1 MAETYKGLTI
11 RIGGD
16 TSGLQKSLR
25 AVNSSIAQTEAQ
37 LRKMRTALRLDPG
50 NTDAITK
57 SLDLM
62 GNKAIETQRRVLTLK
77 RQIDQLGGERVQLLG
92 GKQSTETVR
101 QLADLTED
109 ASARA
114 AEARKQYNAI
124 TEELAQFYRPINDAV
139 NATKNLD
146 TQAGTALDEVR
157 KLGAEYRRLTGKDF
171 NAGNFISK
179 SSDTDQ
185 AIAQLRELGLV
196 TDEQAK
202 KLVVLRDAYERA
214 FNENQSAQMVLNLE
228 KAKTNLVKVSA
239 EANNATRQFSELSRA
254 AMLSDLGKGI
264 DDQLG
269 HVESA
274 ARSVEAELKQLDDAL
289 RLDPHNVDLTAEKL
303 RDLQES
309 ASIAQ
314 SRADLLDQKLSRLSS
329 EGADKLASDMT
340 DVRMEVERTAEAYDE
355 ATAEVKRMEA
365 AVRDLESQQ
374 KSADTG
380 TDEGQRSYQRLTG
393 EIEEARN
400 ELRRLESAQEQAE
413 AAFRDANMAQEF
425 TEVRTEAKLARAEVN
440 RYNDEVQQMG
450 RFTGVTA
457 GSLTSLGMSLSTS
470 VTPTLIAAGWGIV
483 ESANDIDSA
492 YRDMRKTVNGTER
505 DFEALRDAAIDFST
519 THVTSAEQILSIQA
533 IGGELGVAT
542 EDLQTFAETVSNI
555 EVATDLGAEDAA
567 TALGQLDNILTDLS
581 GATMPNFSD
590 ALVRLGNNGASTE
603 SQIVDIASRIGSMGS
618 IIGMSTP
625 DILAWSSAIA
635 STGQNTEAAGT
646 AISNT
651 MADIEQAVAA
661 GGDALQGFADVA
673 NMSAEDF
680 ARTWESD
687 PTTAMKAF
695 IEGLNDVEANG
706 GSASSTLAGLG
717 ITATRQTQAIMGLMQ
732 TVGGLDDALAMSND
746 AWNGVSDQWGEAG
759 DAAREAQAKADG
771 FSGSLSRLQN
781 MAQNLGAELGESL
794 VPVIDGAADI
804 LGELFEQFSEM
815 PDSTKQAIV
824 GVGAFVAALG
834 PMILLGKGIG
844 EFFGGVADG
853 LTSIYTTA
861 KAAGQIKSISGAF
874 SVLKTNLSGVAGV
887 LKGGL
892 VVGGIAA
899 AVGGISFLVNS
910 ITEGIERQE
919 DFKRSTEDLQDVV
932 SRTGDLDS
940 YSESLESVGENAELS
955 AKSID
960 ELIESNA
967 RHVDSMEANT
977 EAAEDQIAQLNTA
990 QDIIN
995 RYAGQTDLT
1004 TEAQGRLEWALK
1016 LVNDQFGLSITQAD
1030 VAADSYKDQDGNV
1043 KDLTDSINALIDAKK
1058 EEARVDALT
1067 SNLSEAMEGQ
1077 REAAKTLA
1085 DIEKQYDDLVNQYM
1099 SEGLSQ
1105 EDAITKA
1112 RNTTYEVTA
1121 DGVKYYGAVLDAA
1134 TQEEQHWSKAVS
1146 DTASDLGMVEAAAS
1160 DSADEYA
1167 RLSST
1172 MDSSKFERFNSRLQA
1187 QGKTFEALTDDLRS
1201 LGVDTESFANLTDD
1215 QLKSIVSSYDGTAAS
1230 IVGKLDELGI
1240 SMSETGRSAAL
1251 MAVEISDRIESMAGG
1266 TIATKLQNLGINL
1279 SDLSQKMAD
1288 AGITSDQLRGDI
1300 VGDFDTILAMAGDD
1314 VNKLI
1319 FLIQNYNSTPI
1330 ADKQGNINVS
1340 GEEILLYANGQIY
1353 TWNGQYL
1360 KDQNGTIVVQGL
1372 PDIEGANDDLY
1383 AWNNLGQL
1391 VNKET
1396 GITVT
1401 GTVEFQD
1408 VSGEWYTWSESTGTV
1423 EKNGVIYVDDLE
1435 LTDAYDNVVKLEGE
1449 KLVTTGV
1456 DGTVRVNYD
1465 DVADAQSAVDR
1476 LNNTRLSGKTL
1487 YINQVYR
1494 TFGSKASTSGF
1505 TPQDRSVSMP
1515 QSQAAT
1521 MSSKVASAVSA
1532 TRTAASVASAMDGI
1546 SLMSDESAKLARA
1559 VSAAP
1564 RAASAAASSLVG
1576 SMVSSLPG
1584 NRRSIRDATDLASE
1598 VVNNYYD
1605 VTVDGNGTTERVE
1618 GIVLELLDALEQLG
1632 KV

>member
-1 MAETYKGLTI
+1 VAETYKGLTI

-77 RQIDQLGGERVQLLG
+77 RQIDQLGGEKVQLLG

-101 QLADLTED
+101 QLAELTED

-114 AEARKQYNAI
+114 AEARKQYAAI
-124 TEELAQFYRPINDAV
+124 TDELAQFYRPINETVTATSKLDGAV
-139 NATKNLD
+139 DKATD
-146 TQAGTALDEVR
+146 SVR
-157 KLGAEYRRLTGKDF
+157 QFGRAWREAHNGKDF
-171 NAGNFISK
+171 ST
-179 SSDTDQ
+179 SDLIDEEGLES
-185 AIAQLRELGLV
+185 AIAQLRQLGLI
-196 TDEQAK
+196 TEEQADR
-202 KLVVLRDAYERA
+202 LRSLRERFGEA
-214 FNENQSAQMVLNLE
+214 FDENQIAQVVSQLDKMNTDLI
-228 KAKTNLVKVSA
+228 KAGA
-239 EANNATRQFSELSRA
+239 EAKNTTRQFSEMSRA

-269 HVESA
+269 HVENA

-303 RDLQES
+303 RDLQEA

-314 SRADLLDQKLSRLSS
+314 SRADLLDQKLARLSA

-355 ATAEVKRMEA
+355 ATAEVNRMKA
-365 AVRDLESQQ
+365 AVRDLEAQQ

-400 ELRRLESAQEQAE
+400 ELRRLESAQEQAK

-542 EDLQTFAETVSNI
+542 DDLQTFAETVSNI

-717 ITATRQTQAIMGLMQ
+717 ITAVRQTQAIMGLMQ

-759 DAAREAQAKADG
+759 DAAREAQAKAEG

-794 VPVIDGAADI
+794 VPVIDWAADV

-815 PDSTKQAIV
+815 PDSTKLAVV
-824 GVGAFVAALG
+824 GIGAFVAALG

-844 EFFGGVADG
+844 EFFGGIASG
-853 LTSIYTTA
+853 LEGVYTA
-861 KAAGQIKSISGAF
+861 SKAARQVKSLSGAF
-874 SVLKTNLSGVAGV
+874 SLVEAGASSLAGV

-892 VVGGIAA
+892 VAGGIAL
-899 AVGGISFLVNS
+899 AVGGVAALVKAFQDEQRETELTERATVGLYEACSVAREGMTDAADATESYTEQIYDARNATDEMRQDLANLADSFDEINREAS
-910 ITEGIERQE
+910 I
-919 DFKRSTEDLQDVV
+919 
-932 SRTGDLDS
+932 DLDGLRRA
-940 YSESLESVGENAELS
+940 EKAVADFDGQTELTAQEVGEFKS
-955 AKSID
+955 A
-960 ELIESNA
+960 IE
-967 RHVDSMEANT
+967 
-977 EAAEDQIAQLNTA
+977 QLNGQCGTNYEVVR
-990 QDIIN
+990 D
-995 RYAGQTDLT
+995 AGGAYYVMKDG
-1004 TEAQGRLEWALK
+1004 AR
-1016 LVNDQFGLSITQAD
+1016 
-1030 VAADSYKDQDGNV
+1030 AAKDE
-1043 KDLTDSINALIDAKK
+1043 IYALIDA
-1058 EEARVDALT
+1058 
-1067 SNLSEAMEGQ
+1067 Q
-1077 REAAKTLA
+1077 REQVIA
-1085 DIEKQYDDLVNQYM
+1085 
-1099 SEGLSQ
+1099 
-1105 EDAITKA
+1105 
-1112 RNTTYEVTA
+1112 
-1121 DGVKYYGAVLDAA
+1121 
-1134 TQEEQHWSKAVS
+1134 
-1146 DTASDLGMVEAAAS
+1146 EA
-1160 DSADEYA
+1160 
-1167 RLSST
+1167 
-1172 MDSSKFERFNSRLQA
+1172 
-1187 QGKTFEALTDDLRS
+1187 
-1201 LGVDTESFANLTDD
+1201 
-1215 QLKSIVSSYDGTAAS
+1215 
-1230 IVGKLDELGI
+1230 
-1240 SMSETGRSAAL
+1240 
-1251 MAVEISDRIESMAGG
+1251 
-1266 TIATKLQNLGINL
+1266 QNKKL
-1279 SDLSQKMAD
+1279 SDLYETQYTALEKYNEASADYTKALQDQEKARQAYIDRYGVDPTEGIQKGMGVGSEEATEWARATDTLGQLNTELSEQREYLDGLERDIDKVNASLGNLED
-1288 AGITSDQLRGDI
+1288 AANGAYEGIDRLVMSKLNSTFGGDTDIMLDFSKALDEAGFSVERLSEMTDDELVDIANAWKANGGDIEAALDLLGMSATENFQKIRDQLRETGGADLTRFLSGIDMTVDDFAEAMDRAGISSEQFGQISSEAFSFMLQNCGGD
-1300 VGDFDTILAMAGDD
+1300 LR
-1314 VNKLI
+1314 KLM
-1319 FLIQNYNSTPI
+1319 FMIQNYNGTNLESKE
-1330 ADKQGNINVS
+1330 ADLS
-1340 GEEILLYANGQIY
+1340 ANPAQLIDAQNRIY
-1353 TWNGQYL
+1353 TWNGTEL
-1360 KDQNGTIVVQGL
+1360 KTITGETVVDYRTLELANDEILEWNSEGLPTINGTALADYEQ
-1372 PDIEGANDDLY
+1372 IELANGEFLTWD
-1383 AWNNLGQL
+1383 
-1391 VNKET
+1391 
-1396 GITVT
+1396 
-1401 GTVEFQD
+1401 GTYLRDQHGNV
-1408 VSGEWYTWSESTGTV
+1408 
-1423 EKNGVIYVDDLE
+1423 YVDDLE
-1435 LTDAYDNVVKLEGE
+1435 LEDALGNMVTFRDFILGVITGEVDVDDSSVTNAIANLNNLSRYNGMNVNTS
-1449 KLVTTGV
+1449 VTT
-1456 DGTVRVNYD
+1456 T
-1465 DVADAQSAVDR
+1465 
-1476 LNNTRLSGKTL
+1476 
-1487 YINQVYR
+1487 YR
-1494 TFGSKASTSGF
+1494 TRGA
-1505 TPQDRSVSMP
+1505 
-1515 QSQAAT
+1515 
-1521 MSSKVASAVSA
+1521 
-1532 TRTAASVASAMDGI
+1532 TAASLGRPGQMPYSLGPDDYGTGGGTPVITWPSAASTLASRAATLNDGI
-1546 SLMSDESAKLARA
+1546 SLMSSEATKAARSISKAPWAIANTATELARSSAYA
-1559 VSAAP
+1559 VGTSSV
-1564 RAASAAASSLVG
+1564 RALGSSG
-1576 SMVSSLPG
+1576 G
-1584 NRRSIRDATDLASE
+1584 GT
-1598 VVNNYYD
+1598 VNNYYIGD
-1605 VTVDGNGTTERVE
+1605 TEVTTMTDREFAAEFVNLMDRFGRLAKT
-1618 GIVLELLDALEQLG
+1618 
-1632 KV
+1632 

>member
-92 GKQSTETVR
+92 GKQSTETVQ
-101 QLADLTED
+101 QLAELTED

-124 TEELAQFYRPINDAV
+124 TEELAQFYRPINEAV
-139 NATKNLD
+139 TATSELD
-146 TQAGTALDEVR
+146 GAVDKATDSVR
-157 KLGAEYRRLTGKDF
+157 QFGKAWREAHNGKDF
-171 NAGNFISK
+171 ST
-179 SSDTDQ
+179 SDLIDEEGLESAIDQ
-185 AIAQLRELGLV
+185 LRQLGIITEEQAAKLRSLRERFGEAFDENQIAQVVSQLDKMN
-196 TDEQAK
+196 TD
-202 KLVVLRDAYERA
+202 LI
-214 FNENQSAQMVLNLE
+214 
-228 KAKTNLVKVSA
+228 KAGA
-239 EANNATRQFSELSRA
+239 EAKNTTRQFSEMSRA

-269 HVESA
+269 HVENA
-274 ARSVEAELKQLDDAL
+274 AKSVEAELKQLDDAL

-303 RDLQES
+303 RDLQEA

-314 SRADLLDQKLSRLSS
+314 SRADLLDQKLARLSS

-355 ATAEVKRMEA
+355 ATAEVNRMKA
-365 AVRDLESQQ
+365 AVRDLEAQQ

-380 TDEGQRSYQRLTG
+380 TDEGQRSYQKLTG

-400 ELRRLESAQEQAE
+400 ELRRLESAQEQAK

-425 TEVRTEAKLARAEVN
+425 TEVRTEAKLARAEVS

-717 ITATRQTQAIMGLMQ
+717 ITAVRQTQAIMGLMQ

-759 DAAREAQAKADG
+759 DAAREAQAKAEG

-794 VPVIDGAADI
+794 VPIIDGAADV

-853 LTSIYTTA
+853 LTSVYTAA
-861 KAAGQIKSISGAF
+861 KAASQIKSLSGAF
-874 SVLKTNLSGVAGV
+874 SLVEAGASSLAGV

-892 VVGGIAA
+892 VVGGIAL
-899 AVGGISFLVNS
+899 AVGGVAALVAAYSDWKEKQDNLLES
-910 ITEGIERQE
+910 TEGLR
-919 DFKRSTEDLQDVV
+919 DVV
-932 SRTGDLDS
+932 RDTASLDDYADGIEKIGDN
-940 YSESLESVGENAELS
+940 SEFAAMSV
-955 AKSID
+955 D
-960 ELIESNA
+960 ELAESTSE
-967 RHVDSMEANT
+967 HVKTMRENT
-977 EAAEDQIAQLNTA
+977 QAAEDQIAQLNTA
-990 QDIIN
+990 QGIIN

-1004 TEAQGRLEWALK
+1004 ADAQGRLEWALK

-1043 KDLTDSINALIDAKK
+1043 RDLTDSINALIDAKK
-1058 EEARVDALT
+1058 EEARVNAIT
-1067 SNLSEAMEGQ
+1067 SNLTEAYQVHQDAGD
-1077 REAAKTLA
+1077 TLA
-1085 DIEKQYDDLVNQYM
+1085 KAQKDYEEYVDSILNLQRKAGRDISRDEAEQIVIGSNAKVYTDLEKAKQQY
-1099 SEGLSQ
+1099 S
-1105 EDAITKA
+1105 
-1112 RNTTYEVTA
+1112 
-1121 DGVKYYGAVLDAA
+1121 
-1134 TQEEQHWSKAVS
+1134 
-1146 DTASDLGMVEAAAS
+1146 AAS
-1160 DSADEYA
+1160 DSVSELESELGAAAAATSEAADEFD
-1167 RLSST
+1167 RLSSVMGST
-1172 MDSSKFERFNSRLQA
+1172 KFDLFNSQLKA
-1187 QGKTFEALTDDLRS
+1187 NGTTFEILKDDIRA
-1201 LGVDTESFANLTDD
+1201 LGVDTEAFANLNAE
-1215 QLKSIVSSYDGTAAS
+1215 QLRSVAEAYDGTASS
-1230 IVGKLDELGI
+1230 IVGVLDDLGV
-1240 SMSETGRSAAL
+1240 SMSDAGREAAMSASAINDAISGMFGDET
-1251 MAVEISDRIESMAGG
+1251 ESKFTSFGMS
-1266 TIATKLQNLGINL
+1266 L

-1288 AGITSDQLRGDI
+1288 AGVSSEQLSAIGTESFATLVANANGDI
-1300 VGDFDTILAMAGDD
+1300 
-1314 VNKLI
+1314 NRLI
-1319 FLIQNYNSTPI
+1319 WAIQNYNGTNLESKE
-1330 ADKQGNINVS
+1330 ADLSANPAQLIDAQNRIYMWNGSELKTIEGQAVVDAS
-1340 GEEILLYANGQIY
+1340 SLEIANGDVLEWNEQGLPTKNGKIMVDGEQLETANGLIL
-1353 TWNGQYL
+1353 TWNGTHL
-1360 KDQNGTIVVQGL
+1360 VDQNGNVYVDQLELEDALGNCA
-1372 PDIEGANDDLY
+1372 EWNDLILKIITGTVRTED
-1383 AWNNLGQL
+1383 GQL
-1391 VNKET
+1391 VNT
-1396 GITVT
+1396 LGRLMSLAGYDGMSVTTYVDTVYRAIDKT
-1401 GTVEFQD
+1401 FNSAGNW
-1408 VSGEWYTWSESTGTV
+1408 VSGLFGRSATQQSRSVARSMAAPSASANVASLTASSVASRAATPAYASE
-1423 EKNGVIYVDDLE
+1423 
-1435 LTDAYDNVVKLEGE
+1435 
-1449 KLVTTGV
+1449 
-1456 DGTVRVNYD
+1456 
-1465 DVADAQSAVDR
+1465 
-1476 LNNTRLSGKTL
+1476 
-1487 YINQVYR
+1487 
-1494 TFGSKASTSGF
+1494 KAS
-1505 TPQDRSVSMP
+1505 R
-1515 QSQAAT
+1515 
-1521 MSSKVASAVSA
+1521 VAAVSA
-1532 TRTAASVASAMDGI
+1532 NPTAFSSEASRLSLGSDRT
-1546 SLMSDESAKLARA
+1546 
-1559 VSAAP
+1559 
-1564 RAASAAASSLVG
+1564 
-1576 SMVSSLPG
+1576 LPG
-1584 NRRSIRDATDLASE
+1584 NRRSIGNLSSAGGS
-1598 VVNNYYD
+1598 VSNNYYN
-1605 VTVDGNGTTERVE
+1605 VTVDGNGTTPRIE
-1618 GIVLELLDALEQLG
+1618 GIVLDLLDELERLG
-1632 KV
+1632 RT

>member
-101 QLADLTED
+101 QLAELTED

-124 TEELAQFYRPINDAV
+124 TEELAGFYRPINETVTATSELDGAV
-139 NATKNLD
+139 DKATD
-146 TQAGTALDEVR
+146 SVR
-157 KLGAEYRRLTGKDF
+157 QFGKAWREAHNGKDF
-171 NAGNFISK
+171 ST
-179 SSDTDQ
+179 SDLIDEEGLES
-185 AIAQLRELGLV
+185 AIAQLRQLGIISE
-196 TDEQAK
+196 EQAA
-202 KLVVLRDAYERA
+202 KLRSLRERFGEA
-214 FNENQSAQMVLNLE
+214 FDENQIAQVVSQLDKMNTDLI
-228 KAKTNLVKVSA
+228 KAGA
-239 EANNATRQFSELSRA
+239 EAKSTARQFSEMSRA

-269 HVESA
+269 HVENA
-274 ARSVEAELKQLDDAL
+274 AKSVEAELKQLDDAL

-303 RDLQES
+303 RDLQEA

-314 SRADLLDQKLSRLSS
+314 SRADLLDQKLARLSS

-400 ELRRLESAQEQAE
+400 ELRRLESAQEQAK
-413 AAFRDANMAQEF
+413 AAFSDANMAQEF

-567 TALGQLDNILTDLS
+567 TALGQLDNILNDLS

-717 ITATRQTQAIMGLMQ
+717 ITAVRQTQAIMGLMQ

-794 VPVIDGAADI
+794 VPVIDGVADL

-853 LTSIYTTA
+853 LASVYTAT
-861 KAAGQIKSISGAF
+861 KAAGQIKSLSGAF
-874 SVLKTNLSGVAGV
+874 KVVETGASSLAGV

-892 VVGGIAA
+892 AVGGIAV
-899 AVGGISFLVNS
+899 AVGAIAALV
-910 ITEGIERQE
+910 GAYQDWQE
-919 DFKRSTEDLQDVV
+919 HQDNLRESTDGLAEVVGDTTSLDDFAD
-932 SRTGDLDS
+932 GLD
-940 YSESLESVGENAELS
+940 SVGERAEF
-955 AKSID
+955 AAMSID
-960 ELIESNA
+960 ELAESNA
-967 RHVDSMEANT
+967 DHVATMRANT

-1004 TEAQGRLEWALK
+1004 ADAQGRLEWALS
-1016 LVNDQFGLSITQAD
+1016 LVNDQLGLSITQAD
-1030 VAADSYKDQDGNV
+1030 VASNSYRDQNGNV
-1043 KDLTDSINALIDAKK
+1043 LNLTDSINALIDAKK
-1058 EEARVDALT
+1058 EEARVNALT
-1067 SNLSEAMEGQ
+1067 ANLTEAYQAQ
-1077 REAAKTLA
+1077 RDAVRTAKKEQDEYNESLERLLKAYPNATEESLLA
-1085 DIEKQYDDLVNQYM
+1085 DPF
-1099 SEGLSQ
+1099 SGLSAQ
-1105 EDAITKA
+1105 KQDMDEANRAAQSA
-1112 RNTTYEVTA
+1112 R
-1121 DGVKYYGAVLDAA
+1121 D
-1134 TQEEQHWSKAVS
+1134 AVS
-1146 DTASDLGMVEAAAS
+1146 DLESELGYATEATS
-1160 DSADEYA
+1160 EFADEYSK
-1167 RLSST
+1167 LGSK
-1172 MDSSKFERFNSRLQA
+1172 MDSYNFESLSA
-1187 QGKTFEALTDDLRS
+1187 SLEAGGTSVSMLAEDLRS
-1201 LGVDTESFANLTDD
+1201 LGADTDAFAALQESDLDKVAEA
-1215 QLKSIVSSYDGTAAS
+1215 YDGTAAS
-1230 IVGKLDELGI
+1230 IVGILDDLGV
-1240 SMSETGRSAAL
+1240 SMSDAGREAAMSASAINDAISGMFGDET
-1251 MAVEISDRIESMAGG
+1251 ESKFSSFGMS
-1266 TIATKLQNLGINL
+1266 L

-1288 AGITSDQLRGDI
+1288 AGVSSEQLSAIGTESFATLVANANGDI
-1300 VGDFDTILAMAGDD
+1300 DR
-1314 VNKLI
+1314 LI
-1319 FLIQNYNSTPI
+1319 WAIQNYNGTNLESKE
-1330 ADKQGNINVS
+1330 ADLS
-1340 GEEILLYANGQIY
+1340 ANPAQLIDAQNRIY
-1353 TWNGQYL
+1353 TWNGSELRTIEGQAVVDASSL
-1360 KDQNGTIVVQGL
+1360 EIANGDVLEWNEQGLPTKNGKIMVDGEQLETANGLILTWNGTHLVDQNGNVYVDQLELEDALGNCA
-1372 PDIEGANDDLY
+1372 EWNDLILKIITGTVRTED
-1383 AWNNLGQL
+1383 GQL
-1391 VNKET
+1391 VNT
-1396 GITVT
+1396 LGRLMSLAGYDGMSVTTYVDTVYRAIDKT
-1401 GTVEFQD
+1401 FNSAGNW
-1408 VSGEWYTWSESTGTV
+1408 VSGLFGRSATQQSRSVARSMAAPSATES
-1423 EKNGVIYVDDLE
+1423 
-1435 LTDAYDNVVKLEGE
+1435 
-1449 KLVTTGV
+1449 
-1456 DGTVRVNYD
+1456 
-1465 DVADAQSAVDR
+1465 VA
-1476 LNNTRLSGKTL
+1476 
-1487 YINQVYR
+1487 
-1494 TFGSKASTSGF
+1494 AST
-1505 TPQDRSVSMP
+1505 
-1515 QSQAAT
+1515 A
-1521 MSSKVASAVSA
+1521 SSVASRAVTPAYASEQASRVAAVSA
-1532 TRTAASVASAMDGI
+1532 NPTAFSSEASRLSLGSDRT
-1546 SLMSDESAKLARA
+1546 
-1559 VSAAP
+1559 
-1564 RAASAAASSLVG
+1564 
-1576 SMVSSLPG
+1576 LPG
-1584 NRRSIRDATDLASE
+1584 NRRSIGNLSPAGGS
-1598 VVNNYYD
+1598 VSNNYYN
-1605 VTVDGNGTTERVE
+1605 VTVDGNGTTPRIE
-1618 GIVLELLDALEQLG
+1618 GIVLDLLDELERLG
-1632 KV
+1632 RT